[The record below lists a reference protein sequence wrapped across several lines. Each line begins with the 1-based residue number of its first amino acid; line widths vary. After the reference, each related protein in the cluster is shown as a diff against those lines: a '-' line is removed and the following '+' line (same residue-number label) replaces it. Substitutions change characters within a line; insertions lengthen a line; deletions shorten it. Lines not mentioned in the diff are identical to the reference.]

1 MAKKKASDI
10 ATPMPYKEPTPKEEF
25 AWALDRAVEKAVLAH
40 PKTQKLREAIKQR
53 MAKAAGNGHE
63 EASGMAQRVRSK
75 GKKR

>member
-1 MAKKKASDI
+1 MAKSKRVSMAQPDV
-10 ATPMPYKEPTPKEEF
+10 YKEPTPRQEF
-25 AWALDRAVEKAVLAH
+25 DWALDRAVEKAVLAH
-40 PKTQKLREAIKQR
+40 PRTQKLREAIKQR

>member
-1 MAKKKASDI
+1 MAKKKASDM

-53 MAKAAGNGHE
+53 MAKAAGNGE
-63 EASGMAQRVRSK
+63 NGDATGQKKVM
-75 GKKR
+75 KKRG